1 MIKWMK
7 VFAAVMMLPSVC
19 SAEEFDNDWRVRSSA
34 EVPQNGGLISLASYQ
49 ADGWLKAEIPSTVY
63 AVLMQNGKLVNPDGS
78 QNLSQA
84 PGMNYP
90 QGVDFTQIEMPSDSP
105 FRYGWWYRKVF
116 FAKKRGEQAYL
127 QFDGINYAADIWL
140 NGTEIASSAQLRG
153 SFRSY
158 EFNVTRLLYTD
169 RRPNVLAVE
178 VFAPRPG
185 DLASTWVDW
194 NPAPGDK
201 NMGIYRPVRLLWS
214 GLVALRS
221 PQVQAD
227 ADSIQVSS
235 ELWNDGATAQSGIFF
250 ASSSVNSKHVR
261 QSVNL
266 APGEHKRV
274 TLTLPS
280 DGAKLWWPV
289 GMGKQ
294 PLYRAKLGF
303 RLSSGRLSDRA
314 QVEFGV
320 RKVTSEIDWQGHR
333 LFRVN
338 GKPFFVRG
346 GGWASDLFLRT
357 DKERQRRQ
365 LRLAKHLGLN
375 SIRMEGQFE
384 EDDFYDMADRE
395 GLMILTGWACCST
408 WEQSATWTDR
418 EVTTAEASLRSKLRA
433 LRNHPSI
440 LAWFYGSDSAP
451 SPAAERL
458 YLRVLQEENWPNP
471 SVASASNETTL
482 VGPTGVKMTGP
493 YDYVPPS
500 YWWIDNNYG
509 GAFGFNTE
517 TSVGPAPPGADAL
530 RDFLLPNEMWPIG
543 PAWLFHAGQK
553 EFHQLDTFS
562 RAIINRYG
570 PPVGLDDFSRKAQ
583 VLAYDGHRAMFEA
596 YAARQFTQT
605 TGVIQWM
612 LNNSWPSLYWHLFD
626 YSLRGEGAY
635 FGAKKA
641 NEPLHLAYNPA
652 DGGVHLIHLSNDRTY
667 PHLRALT
674 RIFDFSLNERARS
687 EKQVSIGEA
696 QSLQID
702 TLAAPSDITTTYF
715 VRLELEELSPKGA
728 VLRTFPPNFYW
739 LSKKK
744 EILDWPR
751 ADFKHIPVVSDAN
764 LTDLQKL
771 PNVSIQLSAKV
782 SASQARVTL
791 KNLCSDAPAFFIQV
805 RVVGTDD
812 GREIL
817 PAYWDDN
824 AITLLPGEIREL
836 NVKYERQTSPLR
848 VDVKGWNLNAPP
860 TDLGARLYSR
870 RDVNELI
877 GRTARRQCLKPI
889 NECR

>member
-1 MIKWMK
+1 LDLVAGIDADCFKRGVFVIQWMK
-7 VFAAVMMLPSVC
+7 VFAVVMMLPSVC
-19 SAEEFDNDWRVRSSA
+19 SAEEFGNNWRVRSSA
-34 EVPQNGGLISLASYQ
+34 EVPQSGGLISQASYQ
-49 ADGWLKAEIPSTVY
+49 TDGWLKADIPSTVY
-63 AVLMQNGKLVNPDGS
+63 AVLLQNGKLLNPFFG
-78 QNLSQA
+78 QNLLDA

-116 FAKKRGEQAYL
+116 LAKKRGEQAYL
-127 QFDGINYAADIWL
+127 QFDGINYAAEIWL
-140 NGTEIASSAQLRG
+140 NGIEIASFAQLRG
-153 SFRSY
+153 SFRTY
-158 EFNVTRLLYTD
+158 EFNVTKLLYTD
-169 RRPNVLAVE
+169 GRPNVLAVE

-185 DLASTWVDW
+185 DLSSTWVDW

-214 GLVALRS
+214 GPVALRS
-221 PQVQAD
+221 PQVRAD
-227 ADSIQVSS
+227 GDAIQVSC
-235 ELWNDGATAQSGIFF
+235 ELWNDGPTAQTGTFF
-250 ASSSVNSKHVR
+250 ASSSVNSKRVR

-266 APGEHKRV
+266 AAGEHKRV

-303 RLSSGRLSDRA
+303 KLSSERLSDHT

-346 GGWASDLFLRT
+346 AGWASDLFLRT
-357 DKERQRRQ
+357 DRGRQRRQ
-365 LRLAKHLGLN
+365 LSLVKHLGLN

-384 EDDFYDMADRE
+384 EDEFYSMADRE
-395 GLMILTGWACCST
+395 GLMILTGWACCSA
-408 WEQSATWTDR
+408 WEQSAAWTDQHMSI
-418 EVTTAEASLRSKLRA
+418 AEASLRSKLRA

-440 LAWFYGSDSAP
+440 LAWFYGSDNAP
-451 SPAAERL
+451 GPEVERL

-471 SVASASNETTL
+471 SVASARDETTL
-482 VGPTGVKMTGP
+482 VGPTGMKMTGP
-493 YDYVPPS
+493 YDYVPSS
-500 YWWIDNNYG
+500 YWWIDDNYG

-517 TSVGPAPPGADAL
+517 ASMGAAPPGAEAL
-530 RDFLLPNEMWPIG
+530 KDFLLPNELWPIG
-543 PAWLFHAGQK
+543 PAWLLHSAQN
-553 EFHQLDTFS
+553 EFHQLDTFT
-562 RAIINRYG
+562 RAVTDRHG
-570 PPVGLDDFSRKAQ
+570 PPTSLDDFSRKAQ
-583 VLAYDGHRAMFEA
+583 VLAYEGHRAMFEA

-612 LNNSWPSLYWHLFD
+612 LNNSWPSFYWHLFD
-626 YSLRGEGAY
+626 YFLRGEGAY

-641 NEPLHLAYNPA
+641 NEPLHLAYNPV
-652 DGGVHLIHLSNDRTY
+652 DGSVHLIHLSNDRSY
-667 PHLRALT
+667 PHLRVVT
-674 RIFDFSLNERARS
+674 RIFDFGMHERARS

-702 TLAAPSDITTTYF
+702 TLAAPGDITTTYF

-739 LSKKK
+739 FSKKR
-744 EILDWPR
+744 EILDWSR
-751 ADFKHIPVVSDAN
+751 TDFKYTPVVSDAD

-771 PNVSIQLSAKV
+771 PNVCVQLSAKV
-782 SASQARVTL
+782 SATQASVTL
-791 KNLCSDAPAFFIQV
+791 RNLSSEALAFFVQV
-805 RVVGTDD
+805 RVVNADD
-812 GREIL
+812 EHEVL

-824 AITLLPGEIREL
+824 AITLLPGETRKL
-836 NVKYERQTSPLR
+836 NVKYERQSSPLR
-848 VDVKGWNLNAPP
+848 VDLKGWNLSAP
-860 TDLGARLYSR
+860 
-870 RDVNELI
+870 
-877 GRTARRQCLKPI
+877 RT
-889 NECR
+889 N

>member
-1 MIKWMK
+1 MK
-7 VFAAVMMLPSVC
+7 VFVAAMMLPSVC
-19 SAEEFDNDWRVRSSA
+19 SAEEFGKNWWVRSSA
-34 EVPQNGGLISLASYQ
+34 EVPQNGSLISQASYQ
-49 ADGWLKAEIPSTVY
+49 TDSWLKANVPSTVY
-63 AVLMQNGKLVNPDGS
+63 AVLMQNRKLRNPFYS
-78 QNLSQA
+78 QNLLQM

-116 FAKKRGEQAYL
+116 FTKKRGEQAYL

-140 NGTEIASSAQLRG
+140 NGTQIAGFAELHG
-153 SFRSY
+153 SFRTY
-158 EFNVTRLLYTD
+158 EFNVTKLLFTHG
-169 RRPNVLAVE
+169 RPNVLAVE

-201 NMGIYRPVRLLWS
+201 NMGIYRPVHLLWT
-214 GLVALRS
+214 GPVALRS

-227 ADSIQVSS
+227 VESIQVSS
-235 ELWNDGATAQSGIFF
+235 ELWNDSATAQTGTFF
-250 ASSSVNSKHVR
+250 ASSSVNSKLVR

-266 APGEHKRV
+266 APGQHKRV

-294 PLYRAKLGF
+294 PLYRARLGF
-303 RLSSGRLSDRA
+303 RSSSGRLSDRA

-384 EDDFYDMADRE
+384 EDEFYAMADRE
-395 GLMILTGWACCST
+395 GLMILTGWPCCST
-408 WEQSATWTDR
+408 WEQSAAWTDR
-418 EVTTAEASLRSKLRA
+418 EMTIAEASLRSKLRA

-440 LAWFYGSDSAP
+440 LAWFYGSDHAP
-451 SPAAERL
+451 VPEVERL

-482 VGPTGVKMTGP
+482 VGLTGVKMTGP

-500 YWWIDNNYG
+500 YWWIDDHYG

-517 TSVGPAPPGADAL
+517 TSVGPAPPSADAL
-530 RDFLLPNEMWPIG
+530 KDFLLPNEMWPIG
-543 PAWLFHAGQK
+543 PAWLFHSGQNQ
-553 EFHQLDTFS
+553 FHQLDTFS
-562 RAIINRYG
+562 RALINRYG
-570 PPVGLDDFSRKAQ
+570 PPAGLDDFSRKAQ

-605 TGVIQWM
+605 TGIIQWM

-635 FGAKKA
+635 YGAKKA

-652 DGGVHLIHLSNDRTY
+652 DGSVYLIHLSNDRAY
-667 PHLRALT
+667 PYLKAIT

-702 TLAAPSDITTTYF
+702 TLVAPGDITTTYF

-739 LSKKK
+739 LSKTK

-751 ADFKHIPVVSDAN
+751 TDFKYTPVVSDAD

-771 PNVSIQLSAKV
+771 PNVSVQLNAKV
-782 SASQARVTL
+782 SSTHAHVTL
-791 KNLCSDAPAFFIQV
+791 KNLSSDAPAFFVQMS
-805 RVVGTDD
+805 VVDAHD
-812 GREIL
+812 GHEIL
-817 PAYWDDN
+817 PAYWNDN
-824 AITLLPGEIREL
+824 DITLLPGEIREL
-836 NVKYERQTSPLR
+836 NVKYERQSSPLR
-848 VDVKGWNLNAPP
+848 VDAKGWNLNAASPS
-860 TDLGARLYSR
+860 SR
-870 RDVNELI
+870 R
-877 GRTARRQCLKPI
+877 
-889 NECR
+889 